1 MPNPSPFKKGCGCL
15 LMVTGAF
22 LILTAFFLVMGTNL
36 ADKKAGEK
44 NEAEWAAYHQQVEA
58 MDSIADV
65 ALRDSLI
72 QELPHPIIR
81 QGGIATMFALFGGFV
96 IVVIA
101 LIPLGIGTYL
111 YAKNRKIKNKI

>member
-22 LILTAFFLVMGTNL
+22 LILTAFLFVMASNL
-36 ADKKAGEK
+36 ADKEAGEK
-44 NEAEWAAYHQQVEA
+44 NEAEWEAYRQQVEA

-72 QELPHPIIR
+72 QELHQPVIR
-81 QGGIATMFALFGGFV
+81 QGGFATMFALFGGFIIV
-96 IVVIA
+96 IIA

-111 YAKNRKIKNKI
+111 YAKNRKIKYKI

>member
-1 MPNPSPFKKGCGCL
+1 
-15 LMVTGAF
+15 MVTGAF

-111 YAKNRKIKNKI
+111 YAKNRNIKYKI

>member
-22 LILTAFFLVMGTNL
+22 LILTAFLFVMASNL
-36 ADKKAGEK
+36 ADKEAGEK
-44 NEAEWAAYHQQVEA
+44 NEAEWEAYRQQVEA

-72 QELPHPIIR
+72 QELHQPVIR
-81 QGGIATMFALFGGFV
+81 QGGFATMFALFGGFIIV
-96 IVVIA
+96 IVA

-111 YAKNRKIKNKI
+111 YAKNRKIKYKI